1 MKCFRCKGWKQRDK
15 NAPFREVELKYRT
28 STTTTATTQTHI
40 FTNTDTFTSIEMT
53 AVRCNN
59 WVFCIR
65 LLITM
70 FMLYVAITKRTK
82 KNHHLCV
89 LFCWAFGGWYCCRF
103 YRVFFRV
110 SLFLP
115 VSFRFSLELS
125 VRVIEAH
132 CKCIHLRDDCDYGH
146 QSTYSYAQKPF
157 HTGVVHIDKHSYI
170 HSRRYTC
177 SLQVKQYARWNSAV
191 WRTNVKWARYKI
203 GFSLGFLFHF
213 HILFQFSFVW
223 LFRCFSLNSIL
234 MDI

>member
-82 KNHHLCV
+82 KKTQSLCII
-89 LFCWAFGGWYCCRF
+89 LLSIRRLILLSILPCL
-103 YRVFFRV
+103 FRV

-157 HTGVVHIDKHSYI
+157 HTASY
-170 HSRRYTC
+170 T
-177 SLQVKQYARWNSAV
+177 
-191 WRTNVKWARYKI
+191 
-203 GFSLGFLFHF
+203 
-213 HILFQFSFVW
+213 
-223 LFRCFSLNSIL
+223 
-234 MDI
+234 